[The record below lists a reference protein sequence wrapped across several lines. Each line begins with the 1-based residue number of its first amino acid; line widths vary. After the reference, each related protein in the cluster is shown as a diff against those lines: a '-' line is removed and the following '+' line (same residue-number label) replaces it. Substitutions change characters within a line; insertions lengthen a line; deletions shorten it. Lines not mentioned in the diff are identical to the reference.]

1 MRFLTKSNVSFSEN
15 WSLNFAMTLM
25 VARKLLA
32 DVNLVCRNWDVEIRR
47 LLVKFHSV
55 NCLFR
60 FSIESIALQA
70 LDRHIAP
77 FRALMESDENMK
89 KLDKADIKTSLVF
102 YEYMVT
108 YNLHELLYE
117 ASTKGI
123 YPALYIRAA
132 KQEEPTR
139 EEIFKLL
146 DDAHCFGIHHED
158 CEYRQTLLAHAIE
171 SNDLISVERLLLLG
185 ISSLQAR
192 IWPNM
197 EGAFAYAIISNNI
210 TLMKLLLASGAHP
223 EDEDYDDAD
232 RPTAL
237 VLALE
242 SNNEDMIKLLLK
254 GGSLVNCSLKRLQPI
269 CAAVRSCSLNII
281 EGLINRGARINRA
294 DEARQTALGEAV
306 SSRDLSIIQLLLD
319 HGAEIA
325 FGVSVRAKSKGW
337 SRIATLLLE
346 HFVEQER
353 ASLNF
358 TLGPNNQ
365 LVWSDMMSRRR
376 RETIEM
382 LLEAGADQRVFEEIS
397 NSGYTTESC

>member
-1 MRFLTKSNVSFSEN
+1 
-15 WSLNFAMTLM
+15 
-25 VARKLLA
+25 
-32 DVNLVCRNWDVEIRR
+32 
-47 LLVKFHSV
+47 
-55 NCLFR
+55 
-60 FSIESIALQA
+60 
-70 LDRHIAP
+70 
-77 FRALMESDENMK
+77 MESDENMK

-117 ASTKGI
+117 AVNQGYISCIKLLLENNARLYGHFVHNVR
-123 YPALYIRAA
+123 LYILAA
-132 KQEEPTR
+132 KQESTREEIFR

-158 CEYRQTLLAHAIE
+158 CEYRQTPLAHAIE
-171 SNDLISVERLLLLG
+171 SNDLISVEKLLLLG
-185 ISSLQAR
+185 ISPLQAR

-197 EGAFAYAIISNNI
+197 EGAFAYAIISNKI

-223 EDEDYDDAD
+223 DDEDYDDAD

-237 VLALE
+237 VLASE
-242 SNNEDMIKLLLK
+242 SNNEDMIKLLL
-254 GGSLVNCSLKRLQPI
+254 GVRSSVNCSLKRLQPI
-269 CAAVRSCSLNII
+269 YAAVRSCSLNII
-281 EGLINRGARINRA
+281 RGLINRGARINHA

-306 SSRDLSIIQLLLD
+306 SSRDISIIELLLAY
-319 HGAEIA
+319 GAEVT
-325 FGVSVRAKSKGW
+325 FGVSVRAKSRGC

-346 HFVEQER
+346 DFVEEEE
-353 ASLNF
+353 ASLKF

-397 NSGYTTESC
+397 NRGYTIESSSGYTTESNSGYTTESC